1 MKSIQFVTDVHT
13 LAAYIMN
20 SIRAGHTA
28 EAQQAVAHLLK
39 FQPDFRASH
48 ALEVFPSRLPEE
60 SHRIIS
66 ALRDAGLPE

>member
-28 EAQQAVAHLLK
+28 EARQAVAQLLK
-39 FQPDFRASH
+39 FQPDFHASH
-48 ALEVFPSRLPEE
+48 AQEVFPTRLPDER
-60 SHRIIS
+60 HRITS
-66 ALRDAGLPE
+66 ALRDAGLPD